1 MASRARKRASGG
13 GGEGPLRDRLPAK
26 ASRGSAAGDYAEECL
41 TSIARILVSTGHS
54 PTRLSRTF
62 SDICS
67 DLKEPARRFEPTQL
81 RYFTDVPHV
90 IALWHSDPDY
100 LDSRGQPIPL
110 PLRSKGRSLS
120 ALIERVLPGEDPAAV
135 VKSLKR
141 MNGLRRRGAL
151 YLPTGRYCIYPPDTA
166 PLHSLSALRG
176 VLRTF
181 DHNLEHRGSMKLFE
195 RAVRNP
201 SFPARALPAFNR
213 QVNPLALELLQ
224 KLDGEMQVHE
234 RSSTGGP
241 RTRVGV
247 AVIVFENPPRN
258 QSPKPGR
265 AEVRAPRHGALTSR
279 GRRKGQ
285 R

>member
-1 MASRARKRASGG
+1 MASRARKRAGG
-13 GGEGPLRDRLPAK
+13 GGEEGPLRDRLP
-26 ASRGSAAGDYAEECL
+26 SRGSGGLAAGDYAEECL
-41 TSIARILVSTGHS
+41 ASIARILVRAGHS
-54 PTRLSRTF
+54 PHRLSRAF

-67 DLKEPARRFEPTQL
+67 HLKEPVRRFEPKQL
-81 RYFTDVPHV
+81 SYFTDVPHV

-100 LDSRGQPIPL
+100 LDSQGQPIPL
-110 PLRSKGRSLS
+110 PLRSKGRSLC

-135 VKSLKR
+135 VKSLTR
-141 MNGLRRRGAL
+141 MRGLRRRGAL
-151 YLPTGRYCIYPPDTA
+151 YLPTSRYCIYPPEAA
-166 PLHSLSALRG
+166 PLHSLSTLSG
-176 VLRTF
+176 VLRTY
-181 DHNLEHRGSMKLFE
+181 DHNVAHRGSMKLFE

-201 SFPARALPAFNR
+201 SFPVRALPAFNR
-213 QVNPLALELLQ
+213 QLNPLALELLQ

-247 AVIVFENPPRN
+247 AIVIFENPPRN
-258 QSPKPGR
+258 QPSRQSR
-265 AEVRAPRHGALTSR
+265 AEAHASRHVTMTSR